1 MTTMTKT
8 YRGRTLEELL
18 PKIREEVGPNAV
30 ITHQREGLVGGIGG
44 FFARRCV
51 EVEVSQAAA
60 APAMPAVPAQRVF
73 DAYDAGPQDEITAT
87 RTAVIDAMIAQAAPF
102 ADALQAAE
110 IEAAEA
116 GPEPATFEQL
126 DPLDQREMLPG
137 VDADFEPVR
146 ARLLELG
153 LPEAATAALIRE
165 AERGMRPF
173 DQSATPEQL
182 VRRAFARQV
191 RIEHGWK
198 TKRRTIAL
206 VGPAGAGKTLAAAKL
221 CHAYAA
227 GSRLAVR
234 TLSLEPAAAAYR
246 LGTLTEHL
254 DIGLRIADTPE
265 AAERASA
272 RMQGESLIVVD
283 TPPVAARDAGSVA
296 ALAEL
301 LAVVRPDEIHMVVP
315 ATMDAR
321 AAEALYE
328 AITPDIAVNRILIT
342 QLEGAPS
349 LAPAAGL
356 SFTLKR
362 PISYLAEGRRPNAG
376 LRPAEAA
383 DLAELVLP

>member
-51 EVEVSQAAA
+51 EVEVSP
-60 APAMPAVPAQRVF
+60 APAPATPSIPAQHVF
-73 DAYDAGPQDEITAT
+73 NAYDAGTEDSVKEA

-102 ADALQAAE
+102 AAVLETAE
-110 IEAAEA
+110 RES
-116 GPEPATFEQL
+116 EPAFEQL
-126 DPLDQREMLPG
+126 APLEEPVAPAVLPD

-153 LPEAATAALIRE
+153 MPEAATAALIRE

-206 VGPAGAGKTLAAAKL
+206 VGPPGAGKTLAAAKL

-283 TPPVAARDAGSVA
+283 TPPVAAGDAESIG

-301 LAVVRPDEIHMVVP
+301 LSTVAPDEIHLVVP

-328 AITPDIAVNRILIT
+328 AVTPGIAVNRILIT
-342 QLEGAPS
+342 QLEGAAS

-383 DLAELVLP
+383 ELAELVLP

>member
-1 MTTMTKT
+1 M
-8 YRGRTLEELL
+8 
-18 PKIREEVGPNAV
+18 
-30 ITHQREGLVGGIGG
+30 
-44 FFARRCV
+44 
-51 EVEVSQAAA
+51 
-60 APAMPAVPAQRVF
+60 
-73 DAYDAGPQDEITAT
+73 
-87 RTAVIDAMIAQAAPF
+87 
-102 ADALQAAE
+102 
-110 IEAAEA
+110 
-116 GPEPATFEQL
+116 
-126 DPLDQREMLPG
+126 
-137 VDADFEPVR
+137 
-146 ARLLELG
+146 
-153 LPEAATAALIRE
+153 PEAATAALIRE

-206 VGPAGAGKTLAAAKL
+206 VGPPGAGKTLAAAKL

-283 TPPVAARDAGSVA
+283 TPPVAAGDAESIG

-301 LAVVRPDEIHMVVP
+301 LSTVRPDEIHLVVP

-328 AITPDIAVNRILIT
+328 AVTPGIAVNRILIT
-342 QLEGAPS
+342 QLEGAAS

-383 DLAELVLP
+383 ELAELVLP

>member
-1 MTTMTKT
+1 MTTMTRT

-51 EVEVSQAAA
+51 EVEVSQAAP
-60 APAMPAVPAQRVF
+60 APSTPSIPPQHVF
-73 DAYDAGPQDEITAT
+73 DAYDAGPEEGIAAT
-87 RTAVIDAMIAQAAPF
+87 RTAVIDAMIAQAVPF
-102 ADALQAAE
+102 ADAL
-110 IEAAEA
+110 EAAEREA
-116 GPEPATFEQL
+116 EPTFEQL
-126 DPLDQREMLPG
+126 APLDHAEPPAVLPD

-153 LPEAATAALIRE
+153 LPEPATAALIRE

-246 LGTLTEHL
+246 LGALTEHL

-283 TPPVAARDAGSVA
+283 TPPVAARDDDSIATLG
-296 ALAEL
+296 EL
-301 LAVVRPDEIHMVVP
+301 LGAVRPDEIHLVVP

-321 AAEALYE
+321 AAEALYG

-342 QLEGAPS
+342 QLEGAAS

-362 PISYLAEGRRPNAG
+362 PISYLAEGRRPNGG
-376 LRPAEAA
+376 LRPAEAGE
-383 DLAELVLP
+383 LAELVLP